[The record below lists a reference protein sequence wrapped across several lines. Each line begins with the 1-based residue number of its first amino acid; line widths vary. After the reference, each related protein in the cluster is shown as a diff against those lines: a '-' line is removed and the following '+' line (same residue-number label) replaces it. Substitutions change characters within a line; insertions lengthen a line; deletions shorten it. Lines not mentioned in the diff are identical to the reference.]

1 MTRIWWILTWAR
13 EILKIS
19 TLIGSF
25 CATYITF
32 DRKIKEEL
40 FFMDNEEWC
49 NIWRITD
56 LWFGQWHEKYDTAL
70 KSHQSAQKPQNW
82 DLMRFFYPMQKIYEL
97 TIYRGV
103 MWHDNEEWCKICR
116 GIDLSIQN
124 WHHNLTP
131 EHSNVSKICTLM
143 DSFWPNCMFELKKYR
158 RVCLMALKI
167 DAKKVKW

>member
-56 LWFGQWHEKYDTAL
+56 LWFGKWHEKYDTAL

-103 MWHDNEEWCKICR
+103 M
-116 GIDLSIQN
+116 
-124 WHHNLTP
+124 TP